1 MKIAVMGAGGV
12 GGYFGARLAQAGH
25 EVGFVARGKHLEAI
39 KAKGLSIKS
48 PLGDA
53 TLKAKASDKPADLGS
68 AEVVLFAVKLW
79 DTESAAEAIRPLVE
93 KGGVVIPFQNGVES
107 IERIAQV
114 LGKERVMGGAA
125 YIAGRIAE
133 PGVVVQTGQFARL
146 RFGPVLSAQKKTAE
160 AFLAACK
167 EAKIDAELTDDIVR
181 VLWEKFVL
189 LVGISATTAIT
200 RSNVGTVR
208 ADPDLKWLLE
218 ACMRETWTLGREKG
232 VKLADDFV
240 AQTLKTVEGLP
251 AEMRASMAA
260 DLEAGGKLEA
270 PWLSGAVA
278 RMSREA
284 GLEAPVNRAVFAAL
298 KPYVNGDSPHLRK
311 EKA

>member
-12 GGYFGARLAQAGH
+12 GGYFGGRLAQAGH
-25 EVGFVARGKHLEAI
+25 EVSFVARGKHLEAM
-39 KAKGLSIKS
+39 KSKGLSLKS

-53 TLKAKASDKPADLGS
+53 TIEVRASDKPAELGD

-79 DTESAAEAIRPLVE
+79 DTEAAAEQIRPLVA

-107 IERIAQV
+107 IERIASV
-114 LGKERVMGGAA
+114 LGPERVMGGAA
-125 YIAGRIAE
+125 YIAGRISA
-133 PGVVVQTGQFARL
+133 PGVVTQVGTMARL
-146 RFGPVLSAQKKTAE
+146 RLGPVMPAQKKTAE
-160 AFLAACK
+160 AFLAACRD
-167 EAKIDAELTDDIVR
+167 AKIDCELSEDIVK

-189 LVGISATTAIT
+189 LVAISATTTVT

-208 ADPDLKWLLE
+208 GDPDLRWLLE
-218 ACMRETWTLGREKG
+218 TVMRETWALGRRKG
-232 VKLADDFV
+232 VGLADDLV
-240 AQTLKTVEGLP
+240 AQTLKFVEGLP

-278 RMSREA
+278 RMSQEA
-284 GLEAPVNRAVFAAL
+284 GLDAPANHAVYAAL
-298 KPYVNGDSPHLRK
+298 KPYVNGDSPHLK
-311 EKA
+311 V